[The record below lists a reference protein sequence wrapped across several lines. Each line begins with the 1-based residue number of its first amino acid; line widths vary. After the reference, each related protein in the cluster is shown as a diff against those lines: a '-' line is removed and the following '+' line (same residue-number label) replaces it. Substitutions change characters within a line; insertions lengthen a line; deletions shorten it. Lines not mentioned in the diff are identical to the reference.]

1 MGALDNRPADNWR
14 SLYAIAD
21 LAGQNPASGGG
32 GDGAGGRA
40 SIQRAV
46 PRDVAARLSRCI
58 RGGRL
63 AGEDDGG
70 RSRRGTARARGAAL
84 GELRPERETDHAT
97 GARPNA
103 SRFGIRTGTLHPER
117 KNGYSA
123 VDFTGPWSQYL
134 PSPESAEKGAAPH
147 PPLVRT
153 VRTVRTPGNIDDL
166 SNPNRAYE
174 DPVRTSEIPSFCHMK
189 SIRRKPS

>member
-1 MGALDNRPADNWR
+1 ML
-14 SLYAIAD
+14 
-21 LAGQNPASGGG
+21 
-32 GDGAGGRA
+32 
-40 SIQRAV
+40 
-46 PRDVAARLSRCI
+46 
-58 RGGRL
+58 
-63 AGEDDGG
+63 
-70 RSRRGTARARGAAL
+70 
-84 GELRPERETDHAT
+84 
-97 GARPNA
+97 

-153 VRTVRTPGNIDDL
+153 VRTVRTPGNIDDS

-174 DPVRTSEIPSFCHMK
+174 DPVRTVREAEKVALPLGTHGSHGSEGGEGENGALATCPECGFEFPDPDGVAFLCPACEGGESGRAVK
-189 SIRRKPS
+189 TYNRGESGGA